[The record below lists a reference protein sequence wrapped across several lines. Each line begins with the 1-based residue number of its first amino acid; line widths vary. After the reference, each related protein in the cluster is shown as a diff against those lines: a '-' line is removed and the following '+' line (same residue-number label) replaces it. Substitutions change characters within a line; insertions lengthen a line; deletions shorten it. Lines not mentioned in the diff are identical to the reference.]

1 MKERL
6 KQAWHWT
13 HRYLPIPTIL
23 GIGLLAYIVLCG
35 ENTVFNTVDYYH
47 RIDSLE
53 HELALQRDTMQY
65 YRELNRRLP
74 TDPELMERV
83 VREQYGMK
91 KANEDVYIFEN

>member
-6 KQAWHWT
+6 KRAWHWA
-13 HRYLPIPTIL
+13 HRYLPISTIL

-35 ENTVFNTVDYYH
+35 ENTVH